1 MILGVTRCLP
11 SSVLTQVLASGLFF
25 VLLVE
30 SLDSQEYVTEAV
42 RLFWGTSSI
51 EVQSE
56 AVDTLVAA
64 GLPFETVE
72 RALRNGRSYSSKV
85 PTGRLLRTRGNING
99 EEHSYVVFIP
109 EDYEPSWRYPVH
121 VYLHGGVMRPK
132 RTDGSWWRQTEPF
145 IRSDAIVVFPAS
157 WDGSIW
163 WQVSQ
168 IENLRGLLNDLKRD
182 YNVDQNRVY
191 LLGMSDG
198 ATGAFY
204 HAFKAPTPWAA
215 FIAFHGHPG
224 VLSNPATGV
233 EGELYVT
240 NLRNKPFF
248 VVNGGRDRLYPLNS
262 VLPFVEMFE
271 RGGGSVDF
279 HPLPEA
285 GHNMQWWPSLL
296 PTINSFLEQTPR
308 DPLPD
313 QLSWQTED
321 TDMFGRLN
329 WLVVNELGQ
338 VDGDNK
344 LESINTLTRRLTN
357 ADLGIKFVSELSGQ
371 VGIQLFD
378 VVEGSIADQAGI
390 EEGDMVVSVDDVS
403 MLDAN
408 ALRNAL
414 LDFLPGDELSVVV
427 KRDEEELFLRLRYPD
442 SFMAQVRSAFE
453 NSKLSGRVDLSR
465 NGNMVTV
472 ETDDVKSYTLLVSTD
487 QFDLSNPIRVVTN
500 GVVSHD
506 GLVQADLRTLFKW
519 AAIDQDPSQLFAAE
533 LTIDVS
539 GR

>member
-1 MILGVTRCLP
+1 
-11 SSVLTQVLASGLFF
+11 
-25 VLLVE
+25 
-30 SLDSQEYVTEAV
+30 
-42 RLFWGTSSI
+42 
-51 EVQSE
+51 
-56 AVDTLVAA
+56 
-64 GLPFETVE
+64 
-72 RALRNGRSYSSKV
+72 
-85 PTGRLLRTRGNING
+85 
-99 EEHSYVVFIP
+99 
-109 EDYEPSWRYPVH
+109 
-121 VYLHGGVMRPK
+121 
-132 RTDGSWWRQTEPF
+132 
-145 IRSDAIVVFPAS
+145 
-157 WDGSIW
+157 
-163 WQVSQ
+163 
-168 IENLRGLLNDLKRD
+168 
-182 YNVDQNRVY
+182 
-191 LLGMSDG
+191 
-198 ATGAFY
+198 
-204 HAFKAPTPWAA
+204 
-215 FIAFHGHPG
+215 
-224 VLSNPATGV
+224 
-233 EGELYVT
+233 
-240 NLRNKPFF
+240 
-248 VVNGGRDRLYPLNS
+248 
-262 VLPFVEMFE
+262 
-271 RGGGSVDF
+271 
-279 HPLPEA
+279 
-285 GHNMQWWPSLL
+285 
-296 PTINSFLEQTPR
+296 
-308 DPLPD
+308 
-313 QLSWQTED
+313 
-321 TDMFGRLN
+321 MFGRLN

-533 LTIDVS
+533 LTIDV
-539 GR
+539 